1 MILYRGSLK
10 SCNYSCSYCP
20 FSKHRMSER
29 ELQKDRQQWNFFVEA
44 YLKRAELKE
53 TEGCHCTYLA
63 RYCQPE
69 KEAGA
74 RELEESISQKYK
86 IEENEAEAAEGIDR
100 ARAMMVVPYGEAL
113 IHPWYWEGL
122 AQISALS
129 ITDAVGAQT
138 NLSFPIQQSIE
149 LFQKRGG
156 ILEKLRIWATF
167 HPQMVSAAEF
177 AGRCR
182 QLKEA
187 GVRLCAGAVGVPGH
201 QSIIKRLRSELPDD
215 IYLWV
220 NRMDGMKREYTRQ
233 EIQAFLGIDPY
244 FSRELLPHK
253 AEPAQC
259 RDRMFVEGDGRTRLC
274 NISRASDTQ
283 ILKCS
288 QKRCSCYLAYGGRD
302 ELMNHVLFG
311 PYPLFRIPRRAKAVF
326 LDIEGTLLSAD
337 KDSVM
342 AGLQALLRERIPVFF
357 ATTMP
362 YEDAVKRCYA
372 FRRFFQGG
380 VFAAGAHIRMEG
392 SALAEGVHTRMEEN
406 ASAEKTDTRLEEA
419 DEVRESYA
427 YFDEVCMK
435 DLDLL
440 KRKMHFR
447 VLDYRHQGKC
457 YKLTLLRPSHMPWNE
472 QEAEMLFCCVPDSV
486 RKGIR
491 YFVENNCMQIVAAN
505 ADKASGVSKICRWL
519 GIQTQEAYAV
529 GDSQEDIGMMKITQ
543 GLIPY
548 RRFT

>member
-1 MILYRGSLK
+1 
-10 SCNYSCSYCP
+10 
-20 FSKHRMSER
+20 
-29 ELQKDRQQWNFFVEA
+29 
-44 YLKRAELKE
+44 
-53 TEGCHCTYLA
+53 
-63 RYCQPE
+63 
-69 KEAGA
+69 
-74 RELEESISQKYK
+74 
-86 IEENEAEAAEGIDR
+86 
-100 ARAMMVVPYGEAL
+100 
-113 IHPWYWEGL
+113 
-122 AQISALS
+122 
-129 ITDAVGAQT
+129 
-138 NLSFPIQQSIE
+138 
-149 LFQKRGG
+149 
-156 ILEKLRIWATF
+156 
-167 HPQMVSAAEF
+167 MVSAVEF

-233 EIQAFLGIDPY
+233 EMQAFLEIDPY

-259 RDRMFVEGDGRTRLC
+259 QDRMFVEGDGRTRLC

-288 QKRCSCYLAYGGRD
+288 KKRCSCYLAYGGRD

-311 PYPLFRIPRRAKAVF
+311 PYPLFRIPRRAEAVF

-362 YEDAVKRCYA
+362 YEDAIKRCYA

-380 VFAAGAHIRMEG
+380 VFAAGAHIRLEG
-392 SALAEGVHTRMEEN
+392 SLV
-406 ASAEKTDTRLEEA
+406 EA

-447 VLDYRHQGKC
+447 ILDYQHQGKC

-486 RKGIR
+486 RKGMR

-529 GDSQEDIGMMKITQ
+529 GDSQEDLGMMKIMQ
-543 GLIPY
+543 EPDFCY
-548 RRFT
+548 KSRRRF